1 MNLCPSAYD
10 DYFLKDMVRKIEPRF
25 KEEKLSKI
33 FQTLLFDEYSDL
45 MHRTNLFVPDTSVM
59 LAPFSGKEDKLIEHF
74 PDDPLSFRTQDLFKP
89 FAVDRTYDIAFV
101 SNILEYA
108 KGNDEKLAT
117 CRDNLH
123 SLLRSDGVVIATSF
137 MNSSFDDFAKER
149 DFFFFI

>member
-1 MNLCPSAYD
+1 
-10 DYFLKDMVRKIEPRF
+10 
-25 KEEKLSKI
+25 
-33 FQTLLFDEYSDL
+33 

-74 PDDPLSFRTQDLFKP
+74 PDGPLSFCTQDLFKL

-108 KGNDEKLAT
+108 KGNDEKLAI
-117 CRDNLH
+117 CRDNLN
-123 SLLRSDGVVIATSF
+123 SLLRSDGVVIATSC

-149 DFFFFI
+149 EIFSSSFDFIEDKARVSPIWEKPVDTYYVYQKK